1 MSRDSSRIISV
12 IVPGPKYYI
21 IHNVQIHI
29 RAATILFLPITFI
42 ILKTVLPIEL
52 KFSTQ
57 IYWTMF

>member
-29 RAATILFLPITFI
+29 VIRAAAILFLPITFDFENCFTYRVKI
-42 ILKTVLPIEL
+42 
-52 KFSTQ
+52 
-57 IYWTMF
+57 